1 MTSPED
7 QEPARR
13 PSGSSE
19 TPKTPETP
27 ETPEISETSA
37 ASGVSEAGE
46 TSAASGVS
54 EAGETSGASEVSGAS
69 VVSGVETKDRIYR
82 SPAGIVG
89 GVLLLGLVG
98 WLGIDAIVA
107 GEGRTPWL
115 ALAVLILVVPLTV
128 ALTLRPAV
136 YAGEDR
142 LRVRNPFRVIVLPWG
157 QVAALRSGYSNEV
170 VAASGKK
177 FQLWSVPV
185 SLRARKRATR
195 QETRARAEQRD
206 GRTASRSAD
215 GLGTLGGF
223 GGGGRARAGRAVP
236 DGPARAETD
245 RVMDELRQLW
255 EAHEKD
261 ESAQGEVTVRWAWE
275 ILGPAAAGAVV
286 LGILLAVG

>member
-13 PSGSSE
+13 PSGPS
-19 TPKTPETP
+19 ETP
-27 ETPEISETSA
+27 ETPGTPETSETSA
-37 ASGVSEAGE
+37 AGE
-46 TSAASGVS
+46 
-54 EAGETSGASEVSGAS
+54 ASEVSAAGESSEAS
-69 VVSGVETKDRIYR
+69 GTSVASGVVTKDRIYR
-82 SPAGIVG
+82 SPGGIVG

-115 ALAVLILVVPLTV
+115 ALAVLILIVPLTV

-215 GLGTLGGF
+215 GLGPLGGF

-236 DGPARAETD
+236 DGPARAQTD
-245 RVMDELRQLW
+245 QVMDELRQLW